1 MGLLQRACARNTAGV
16 SNAIC
21 ARAYTH
27 ICTWRREPLI
37 FQAFSRARPF
47 SKVSA
52 SLTRGH
58 PAWLMPLLILKRESR
73 QQCRDSRL
81 LCVCVCVLRRP
92 ACPSQARVRRISRRP
107 PLFFSFLLPSSCI
120 LIKLRRRISRI
131 DRVPK
136 PIFPRRWKYIIKIKS
151 PSFANPAGTDL
162 PADRRVAVVGI
173 SMTYLRESSR
183 ARVETDVEPAYV
195 HPRKFKPK
203 NVPPFN

>member
-21 ARAYTH
+21 ARAYTY

-81 LCVCVCVLRRP
+81 LCVCVLRRP

-107 PLFFSFLLPSSCI
+107 PLFFSFLFPSSCI

-136 PIFPRRWKYIIKIKS
+136 PIFPRRWKYIIKIRIALFCESRGHGS
-151 PSFANPAGTDL
+151 PCGSAG
-162 PADRRVAVVGI
+162 RRRWNFNDVSERIA
-173 SMTYLRESSR
+173 RER
-183 ARVETDVEPAYV
+183 E
-195 HPRKFKPK
+195 
-203 NVPPFN
+203 